1 MTETVFYAVYDRDYP
16 HAEGYSVK
24 ILALDWEQAIRRA
37 LVIGGRV
44 DRVLDR
50 IEVER

>member
-24 ILALDWEQAIRRA
+24 ILDWEQAIRRA